1 MSLHMFV
8 PLPETWKRDE
18 RKEIEQYKEKL
29 SISVANRESIVNWG
43 LKRDEET
50 QNASSWTTLK
60 NLRFSPV

>member
-1 MSLHMFV
+1 MSSHMFV
-8 PLPETWKRDE
+8 PLASVWQNDEHRDID
-18 RKEIEQYKEKL
+18 KYKERL
-29 SISVANRESIVNWG
+29 NTSVTNRESILNWG

>member
-1 MSLHMFV
+1 MSSHLFL
-8 PLPETWKRDE
+8 PLGSAWKPDEHRDIS
-18 RKEIEQYKEKL
+18 RYKDRL
-29 SISVANRESIVNWG
+29 NASVAARESILNWG